1 MTHSEQIK
9 DIATALAKAQAEIEG
24 AKKDSTNPHF
34 KSSYADLASVWD
46 ACRKALTGNGLSVVQ
61 GPVSDEGRVGVTT
74 MLMHSSGQWLEST
87 FFMRPTKDDPQGA
100 GSALTY
106 ARRYALAA
114 MVGVAPEDD
123 DGNAA
128 SEKPSGKPV
137 AVAQQAPK
145 GYADWLTDL
154 EAVADEGT
162 QALQKSWKASD
173 VALRDHLTKTNN
185 KAWEVIKARAA
196 KVPATVTA

>member
-162 QALQKSWKASD
+162 QALQKSWKASN